1 MLTLGVTFLVA
12 VYLLGPDLVS
22 RWILGFVVPRK
33 NLVQSRGEEVTRAV
47 LWAAIPLSFAVLWA
61 VSTGALTQDGH
72 VNDVQTVFSGLY
84 DDKFFE
90 AHRTEFF
97 ASLRPVF
104 LMNLSLLV
112 RLYGIV
118 VGGSLLLDVLILNYN
133 RLRNALKPR
142 WLKTV
147 LATIVLPRASEWHVL
162 LSDMLIPSKDHVLR
176 ADVLTRSNALY
187 QGRVQ
192 DKMLGANGELL
203 SLTLSEPRRF
213 LREEFQRELVTG
225 LEVSTDDFWK
235 EIPGNLFVLLGSD
248 IANINL
254 KYVEEKPL
262 ADKPSQDEIDLL
274 KRLLERLKDP
284 E

>member
-1 MLTLGVTFLVA
+1 VWSVATGSLT
-12 VYLLGPDLVS
+12 
-22 RWILGFVVPRK
+22 R
-33 NLVQSRGEEVTRAV
+33 
-47 LWAAIPLSFAVLWA
+47 
-61 VSTGALTQDGH
+61 DGH
-72 VNDVQTVFSGLY
+72 VSDVQTVFSGLY

-90 AHRTEFF
+90 AHRAEFF

-104 LMNLSLLV
+104 LMNLSLLT

-118 VGGSLLLDVLILNYN
+118 VGGSIVLDVMILNYN
-133 RLRNALKPR
+133 SLRNGLKPR
-142 WLKTV
+142 WMKTV

-162 LSDMLIPSKDHVLR
+162 LSGMLLPSREQVLR

-187 QGRVQ
+187 QGQVQ
-192 DKMLGANGELL
+192 DKMLGPDGGLL

-213 LREEFQRELVTG
+213 LREEFQRELAKG
-225 LEVSTDDFWK
+225 LAVGTEDFWK
-235 EIPGNLFVLLGSD
+235 EIPGNLFVILGSD

-262 ADKPSQDEIDLL
+262 ADKPSMEEIELL
-274 KRLLERLKDP
+274 KRLLERLQEP